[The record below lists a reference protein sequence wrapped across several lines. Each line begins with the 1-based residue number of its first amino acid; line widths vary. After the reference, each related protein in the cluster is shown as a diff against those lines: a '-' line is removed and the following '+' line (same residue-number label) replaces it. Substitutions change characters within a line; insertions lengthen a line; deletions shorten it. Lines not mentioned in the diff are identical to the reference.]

1 MAKTGVRKA
10 LPSIRLRLLRL
21 VVPVGRG
28 QTQIPA
34 SRADHRQR
42 CRRRDPWARRGAS
55 CGDARYGCIA
65 AAFVASAAGRSQAL
79 VDSALA
85 GGQDERAVIGNGNG
99 VLGVGASRAIPA
111 PQGPSVGVGVDLVG
125 AL

>member
-1 MAKTGVRKA
+1 MGAAGRE
-10 LPSIRLRLLRL
+10 LWRCSLRLLSPRSWQA
-21 VVPVGRG
+21 P
-28 QTQIPA
+28 
-34 SRADHRQR
+34 RADLKRW
-42 CRRRDPWARRGAS
+42 C
-55 CGDARYGCIA
+55 
-65 AAFVASAAGRSQAL
+65 
-79 VDSALA
+79 DSALA